1 MTAQEPEQDNVNH
14 SSSSLTQD
22 ADKKM
27 MKDLSKAEACL
38 TQDAKKKKIKEK
50 LKAEARKEFKT
61 LLIGSIAMV
70 VSTVSNQAVPRLVG
84 KVIDK
89 SSSSLNTSN
98 NSKFPSLTLVVLGG
112 GLASFLRTT
121 MLKRAQD
128 NISSRLRS
136 DAFRRMLTQHE
147 LEWFEDGTNSTVE
160 TTKKTV
166 IDNEDQVSSQ
176 KEPQKNV
183 EEIKIANTPA
193 SILQIL
199 DHDINKLSMSLTTTL
214 TSILRSTCSCVFAT
228 SHMLSLNPTL
238 LGLSFSIVPVI
249 GTAAIVLNKFVK
261 RVSKKQVENDTLAA
275 SFVEERLTNIAT
287 VKTSCRENDEADHY
301 NEYQKHSV
309 ELGRNVSLAK
319 GAFMGFTFAAS
330 SGALFAVIRAGGES
344 VKRGLMSQGELTSF
358 VTYSFMLGLGTS
370 GVIKA
375 MGEFSQ
381 GMISAERVYSLMG
394 YNNEEEK
401 FEQKTCG
408 DETVENES
416 VQGITIENV
425 DFTYKSDTDRKTLQ
439 NISLRINRGEVVVLV
454 GKNGSGKSTLAS
466 LLVGL
471 YRPQS
476 GQIIAEGVDFYSL
489 NRNTQSQ
496 LVQIVPQRPSLF
508 NMSIIDN
515 VKYSNPNATD
525 ESVKFALTA
534 ANCDEFISKLDGG
547 SSYIVGSNGNK
558 LSGGQQSRISLA
570 RSLLTKSCL
579 LILDEPTSSLDGEGE
594 NAVTKIIQICRN
606 GDANN
611 KKRALLLI
619 SHRMA
624 SLRLAD
630 LIVVLKDGQI
640 AEQGSYSELSGDGSS
655 ELWKLMAKM
664 K

>member
-1 MTAQEPEQDNVNH
+1 M
-14 SSSSLTQD
+14 
-22 ADKKM
+22 
-27 MKDLSKAEACL
+27 
-38 TQDAKKKKIKEK
+38 
-50 LKAEARKEFKT
+50 
-61 LLIGSIAMV
+61 G
-70 VSTVSNQAVPRLVG
+70 
-84 KVIDK
+84 
-89 SSSSLNTSN
+89 
-98 NSKFPSLTLVVLGG
+98 
-112 GLASFLRTT
+112 
-121 MLKRAQD
+121 
-128 NISSRLRS
+128 
-136 DAFRRMLTQHE
+136 
-147 LEWFEDGTNSTVE
+147 
-160 TTKKTV
+160 
-166 IDNEDQVSSQ
+166 
-176 KEPQKNV
+176 
-183 EEIKIANTPA
+183 
-193 SILQIL
+193 
-199 DHDINKLSMSLTTTL
+199 
-214 TSILRSTCSCVFAT
+214 
-228 SHMLSLNPTL
+228 
-238 LGLSFSIVPVI
+238 
-249 GTAAIVLNKFVK
+249 
-261 RVSKKQVENDTLAA
+261 
-275 SFVEERLTNIAT
+275 
-287 VKTSCRENDEADHY
+287 
-301 NEYQKHSV
+301 

-319 GAFMGFTFAAS
+319 GAFIGFTFAAS

-408 DETVENES
+408 DETVEN
-416 VQGITIENV
+416 VY
-425 DFTYKSDTDRKTLQ
+425 FTYKSDTDRKTLQ

-515 VKYSNPNATD
+515 VKYSNPNATE

>member
-1 MTAQEPEQDNVNH
+1 M
-14 SSSSLTQD
+14 
-22 ADKKM
+22 
-27 MKDLSKAEACL
+27 
-38 TQDAKKKKIKEK
+38 
-50 LKAEARKEFKT
+50 
-61 LLIGSIAMV
+61 G
-70 VSTVSNQAVPRLVG
+70 
-84 KVIDK
+84 
-89 SSSSLNTSN
+89 
-98 NSKFPSLTLVVLGG
+98 
-112 GLASFLRTT
+112 
-121 MLKRAQD
+121 
-128 NISSRLRS
+128 
-136 DAFRRMLTQHE
+136 
-147 LEWFEDGTNSTVE
+147 
-160 TTKKTV
+160 
-166 IDNEDQVSSQ
+166 
-176 KEPQKNV
+176 
-183 EEIKIANTPA
+183 
-193 SILQIL
+193 
-199 DHDINKLSMSLTTTL
+199 
-214 TSILRSTCSCVFAT
+214 
-228 SHMLSLNPTL
+228 
-238 LGLSFSIVPVI
+238 
-249 GTAAIVLNKFVK
+249 
-261 RVSKKQVENDTLAA
+261 
-275 SFVEERLTNIAT
+275 EERLTNIAT

-439 NISLRINRGEVVVLV
+439 NISLRINRGE
-454 GKNGSGKSTLAS
+454 
-466 LLVGL
+466 
-471 YRPQS
+471 
-476 GQIIAEGVDFYSL
+476 GVDFYSL

-515 VKYSNPNATD
+515 VKYSNPNATE